1 MKRILFILLLFFSI
15 NLAQAETLKA
25 SASYDEPLKGFF
37 GTWHVTSK
45 IESSNNYSMFN
56 KLSVDIW
63 NLSGMGNV
71 LILENGLTGAKS
83 SIQIEKA
90 SDNLDGKKL
99 KFTRTK
105 EYNEG
110 NYKYKHT
117 ESPEFVLEGNVFK
130 GYDTFKVEK
139 FDLNGNLLSTY
150 IVKYKVVG
158 QKIAGD

>member
-1 MKRILFILLLFFSI
+1 MRKVFLLLLFLFSI
-15 NLAQAETLKA
+15 NFACAETLKA

-83 SIQIEKA
+83 SIQ
-90 SDNLDGKKL
+90 
-99 KFTRTK
+99 
-105 EYNEG
+105 
-110 NYKYKHT
+110 
-117 ESPEFVLEGNVFK
+117 V
-130 GYDTFKVEK
+130 
-139 FDLNGNLLSTY
+139 
-150 IVKYKVVG
+150 
-158 QKIAGD
+158 

>member
-1 MKRILFILLLFFSI
+1 MLLTF
-15 NLAQAETLKA
+15 NLSYAETLKA
-25 SASYDEPLKGFF
+25 SASYDEPMKGFF

-63 NLSGMGNV
+63 NLSGHGNV

-83 SIQIEKA
+83 SIQINGS

-99 KFTRTK
+99 KFVRVK
-105 EYNEG
+105 EYKEG
-110 NYKYKHT
+110 NYKYRHT
-117 ESPEFVLEGNVFK
+117 ESPEFILEGNIFR

-139 FDLNGNLLSTY
+139 FDLDNKLVSTN